1 MAIIQYGGIRIDVQ
15 ANTQGVKALRT
26 DIAALTRLVNESSG
40 PAGKFERDLNRIAK
54 VSEDGA
60 ANQELLKKATDASIK
75 RFLAASAA
83 TGNYLQALQHVAA
96 VIPAAAGRMKQLEVQ
111 FLRQQKATDDAAQAE
126 RRLADAEAN
135 QARALQY
142 AQGIIDQYSTKE
154 QRRAVIVRQLTAD
167 LRAGLITQEHYNR
180 AIEASNRL
188 QAKTQERG
196 GLKSFATGILGGLSP
211 IGAVSAGA
219 AGFFAGREALE
230 FTQDTVRAYTD
241 LRSSLIKLEVVLG
254 SRQRAIDTH
263 RQLRQIAV
271 ASSQTSD
278 AVMHAA
284 VTMAQF
290 GVSSDQ
296 IIPTMRRLTEVSAGN
311 SEKLQSLAIAY
322 GQVAA
327 AGRLTGQETLQFVNA
342 GFNPLAEIARTTG
355 KNMADLRKEME
366 EGKIS
371 VQMVADA
378 FKSATEEG
386 GRFFGMTEKLSSEL
400 SGQISRTKDEYLKLK
415 EALGETISPG
425 VGTLFYRLENLS
437 KDARNMLLIF
447 DELPRA
453 LNRGGGDREF
463 AFRAQGRVLGTK
475 GGFMDPLSE
484 AEKQAAAREFK
495 SLQAQLEQEAEA
507 VRKAQEQEFATEFMR
522 QGFVSKSIAS
532 VADSFANQISQ
543 LTSSLPKVS
552 DQFTKLNQ
560 KAEQAAEMMTRFRS
574 RMSQTVSEE
583 EKYAQLISE
592 FADYVRS
599 GLISFADAS
608 KRIAMEMPKKDAAI
622 SADLPKAVSMGTRE
636 AYELINRTQSTMQS
650 KQLEEQ
656 RRQRMAQEA
665 ANKLLEQLNK
675 KQGMG
680 ILN

>member
-188 QAKTQERG
+188 QVKTADTSRLKDFAG
-196 GLKSFATGILGGLSP
+196 GIAGGLSP
-211 IGAVSAGA
+211 IGQLTAGA
-219 AGFFAGREALE
+219 AGFFIGQKTIDLTKESVA
-230 FTQDTVRAYTD
+230 AYMEMEQ
-241 LRSSLIKLEVVLG
+241 SLIKLEVVLG
-254 SRQRAIDTH
+254 DARAA
-263 RQLRQIAV
+263 RSKFNELRNIAV
-271 ASSQTSD
+271 ATNQTSD
-278 AVMHAA
+278 ALLRGA

-290 GVSSDQ
+290 GVSTNQ
-296 IIPTMRRLTEVSAGN
+296 ITPVMKQLSEISAGN
-311 SEKLQSLAIAY
+311 SERLQSLSIAF

-342 GFNPLAEIARTTG
+342 GFSPLAEISRTTG
-355 KNMADLRKEME
+355 RSMADLRKAME
-366 EGKIS
+366 AGQIS
-371 VQMVADA
+371 VKMVANS
-378 FKSATEEG
+378 FKTATEQG
-386 GRFFGMTEKLSSEL
+386 GRFFGMADKMSETTTGKVNKLANEF
-400 SGQISRTKDEYLKLK
+400 LKLK
-415 EALGETISPG
+415 EAIGELATIDEVLKPLTESISGLSWWISRMKNDFLALNTTEAMLRTYVRRSLGMDMLSEDLRTIIGETG
-425 VGTLFYRLENLS
+425 S
-437 KDARNMLLIF
+437 KAGPPITPDK
-447 DELPRA
+447 E
-453 LNRGGGDREF
+453 
-463 AFRAQGRVLGTK
+463 
-475 GGFMDPLSE
+475 S
-484 AEKQAAAREFK
+484 AAADALAARLK
-495 SLQAQLEQEAEA
+495 EQEA
-507 VRKAQEQEFATEFMR
+507 M
-522 QGFVSKSIAS
+522 
-532 VADSFANQISQ
+532 
-543 LTSSLPKVS
+543 
-552 DQFTKLNQ
+552 
-560 KAEQAAEMMTRFRS
+560 
-574 RMSQTVSEE
+574 
-583 EKYAQLISE
+583 
-592 FADYVRS
+592 RS
-599 GLISFADAS
+599 GLFGGLKGLGEALGFDGVKKESNQLKEMLDFAAGAAKGYAMIAEQEAKLRGGIVQGLLEERRQLLAKKEPTDISG
-608 KRIAMEMPKKDAAI
+608 AI
-622 SADLPKAVSMGTRE
+622 SDLPKAVSMGTRE
-636 AYELINRTQSTMQS
+636 AYELINKTQSTMQA

-656 RRQRMAQEA
+656 RKQRMAQELT
-665 ANKLLEQLNK
+665 NKILQESK
-675 KQGMG
+675 KQNIMG